1 MFRMRPHD
9 RRLVAL
15 LALFV
20 AVPFSSALAQTAANY
35 PSRQIRIICPYAP
48 GGPTDLLARIIG
60 QKLGELWGKP
70 VVVENRAGLGGTL
83 GIDAGVKSP
92 ADGYTIVIGGLSN
105 LSLAPHLYAKL
116 PYDPLRDLAP
126 IASVAVTPYVL
137 AVNPRVPARSVEELI
152 KIARSKR
159 DALNYGSSGAGSM
172 SHLATEMF
180 KAAVGAD
187 IVHVPY
193 KGAVPAV
200 TAIISGEIDM
210 LFVDLLVGKPNA
222 EAGKLRLLATTS
234 GRRAAALPQ
243 LPTMAEAGV
252 KDVVVEGR
260 FGFVA
265 PAGTPKDI
273 VAKLNAG
280 IISSLKMPDV
290 IQRFND
296 LGYEALGDTPEKFA
310 ETLKSD
316 YEHYG
321 RVLRKAGIKAE
332 L

>member
-1 MFRMRPHD
+1 MFRISSNYG
-9 RRLVAL
+9 RLVAL
-15 LALFV
+15 FSLFFLA
-20 AVPFSSALAQTAANY
+20 AFSDATAQTAANY
-35 PSRQIRIICPYAP
+35 PSKQIRIIVPYAP

-60 QKLGELWGKP
+60 QKLFELWGKP
-70 VVVENRAGLGGTL
+70 VVVENRAGLGGTI
-83 GIDAGVKSP
+83 GIDAGAKSP

-137 AVNPRVPARSVEELI
+137 AVNPRVPANSVGDLV
-152 KIARSKR
+152 KIAKSKKG
-159 DALNYGSSGAGSM
+159 ALNYGSSGAGSM
-172 SHLATEMF
+172 SHLASEML
-180 KAAVGAD
+180 KASVGAD

-200 TAIISGEIDM
+200 NAIISGEVDM

-234 GRRAAALPQ
+234 SKRATALPQ

-273 VAKLNAG
+273 VAKLNTG
-280 IISSLKMPDV
+280 ILTALKAPDV

-296 LGYEALGDTPEKFA
+296 LGYEALGDTPERFA

-321 RVLRKAGIKAE
+321 RVLKRAGIKFD